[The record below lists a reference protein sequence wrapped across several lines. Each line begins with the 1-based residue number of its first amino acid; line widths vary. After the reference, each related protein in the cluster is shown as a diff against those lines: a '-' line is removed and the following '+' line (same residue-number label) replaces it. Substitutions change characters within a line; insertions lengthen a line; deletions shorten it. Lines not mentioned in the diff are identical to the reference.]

1 MLRFYFQ
8 SGEFHSDQGNFWIGV
23 FKDFLIPLA
32 GVGVPLLLFY
42 LGLRQERRR
51 ADKQRNEDNEKLDR
65 AENLRLLY
73 FHSLL
78 VEALKFCCHFQDV
91 LDSVGKSLNEN
102 KYSSNNLA
110 LDGGTDLKRIVVD
123 LDRERLFY
131 AYRMRIEDQSLNVT
145 FKALDAVYGLR
156 GTFGEVWERSSR
168 EITSRKNGIRSST
181 SDFGLRVLEVNV
193 DNPDDSNLRD
203 QLMQILIGHGQKEYS
218 EERQYQELIESLATP
233 FATTIEGHQ
242 KSRDSNWS
250 SLYNKVLSVQILDK
264 QVESIVS
271 QYLHNVEEISLTVE
285 RAVSDLFK
293 HYLPLEDYLIEQ
305 KLLTKRLA
313 DGLADPNGEG
323 SYQATDDTEQSSLV

>member
-1 MLRFYFQ
+1 MFRFYFQ
-8 SGEFHSDQGNFWIGV
+8 SGEFHGDQGSFWIGV

-42 LGLRQERRR
+42 WGLRLERKRV
-51 ADKQRNEDNEKLDR
+51 DKQRADDTEKSDR
-65 AENLRLLY
+65 AEHLRLLY

-78 VEALKFCCHFQDV
+78 IEALKFCCHFQDV
-91 LDSVGKSLNEN
+91 LDSVSKSLNAN

-110 LDGGTDLKRIVVD
+110 LDGGADLKRIVVD

-131 AYRMRIEDQSLNVT
+131 AYRMRIDDQSLNVI
-145 FKALDAVYGLR
+145 FKAMDAVYGLR

-168 EITSRKNGIRSST
+168 EITSRMNGIRSST

-193 DNPDDSNLRD
+193 DDPNDLNLRN
-203 QLMQILIGHGQKEYS
+203 QLMQIFIDHAQKEHS
-218 EERQYQELIESLATP
+218 DDREYQELVESLATP
-233 FATTIEGHQ
+233 FAATIEEHQ
-242 KSRDSNWS
+242 KTSNPNWS
-250 SLYNKVLSVQILDK
+250 SLYNRVLDVQILDK

-271 QYLHNVEEISLTVE
+271 QYLHTVEEISITLD

-293 HYLPLEDYLIEQ
+293 HYLPLEDYLVER

-313 DGLADPNGEG
+313 EGLADPDDEV
-323 SYQATDDTEQSSLV
+323 SCQATDDTEHSSLV